1 MGQQEGAPRDRRVF
15 LLIGALVVGIL
26 LVNLVS
32 ALVPGVDGMLA
43 ALPIVVLILIVG
55 TVAILMRSLVRRG

>member
-1 MGQQEGAPRDRRVF
+1 MGQQEGAPRDRRVL